1 MTSISAVRINGIDLD
16 PDTVVYNVTVQHG
29 RSDIF
34 SQPGPSTATVIIRGD
49 AGLTLEVGDELK
61 IGSYGTCRFT
71 GNVTDLNLEHL
82 GDGTPVLT
90 ATGIGRLGLLG
101 YRLTDP
107 NDHAK
112 ETVRVRAGKILDDS
126 GLDYLN
132 GGTTDLDLYKPSE
145 DIPYSCTDALQNLAE
160 WSGATFFDTPTGLIV
175 FESYG
180 VRGQTANPGAWQA
193 QTTTWE
199 DTERAW
205 DSFPTS
211 LNALELD
218 PDDVV
223 YAPTWRMTSTS
234 IINDVAVTHGD
245 PPHVDT
251 ATDADSITAY
261 GRRAIELTTGLD
273 THTDAETRAAQ
284 ILLAQAYPRWNL
296 GQITL
301 LVHNLDTPTRDLVL
315 QLVSGSAVIVKGL
328 PAASPF
334 LEFGGLVEGWTEVH
348 TPGQQLL
355 TLSLSDRRFS
365 YQTVTW
371 EDVNPA
377 LIWDDV
383 DPNIQWF
390 NVVTAGD
397 LEAA

>member
-1 MTSISAVRINGIDLD
+1 MTSISAVRINGVDLD
-16 PDTVVYNVTVQHG
+16 PDTVVYSVTIQHG

-34 SQPGPSTATVIIRGD
+34 SQPAPSTATVIIRGSS
-49 AGLTLEVGDELK
+49 GLTLDVGDELK

-71 GNVTDLNLEHL
+71 GNITDLNLEHQ

-107 NDHAK
+107 NDHVK
-112 ETVRVRAGKILDDS
+112 ETVRARATRILDDS
-126 GLDYLN
+126 GLSYLN
-132 GGTTDLDLYKPSE
+132 GGTTDLELFKPSE
-145 DIPYSCTDALQNLAE
+145 DIPYSCTDALQSLAE
-160 WSGATFFDTPTGLIV
+160 WSGATFFDTPTGLVV

-180 VRGQTANPGAWQA
+180 VRGQTANSGNWQA
-193 QTTTWE
+193 QVGTFAA
-199 DTERAW
+199 TERAW
-205 DSFPTS
+205 NSYPTS
-211 LNALELD
+211 LAALELD
-218 PDDVV
+218 PDNVV
-223 YAPTWRMTSTS
+223 FAPTWRQTSTS
-234 IINDVAVTHGD
+234 IVNDVSITHGD
-245 PPHVDT
+245 PPHVDNY
-251 ATDADSITAY
+251 TDADSITAY
-261 GRRAIELTTGLD
+261 GRRAVELTTGLD
-273 THTDAETRAAQ
+273 SHADADARAAQ

-301 LVHNLDTPTRDLVL
+301 RVHDLNEATRSLAL
-315 QLVSGSAVIVKGL
+315 ALVSGSAVVVKGL
-328 PAASPF
+328 PAASPSRT
-334 LEFGGLVEGWTEVH
+334 FGGLVEGWTEIH

-371 EDVNPA
+371 ANVPPA

-383 DPNIQWF
+383 APAIQWF
-390 NVVTAGD
+390 DVVTAGD